1 MAEWALEADEVVGLS
16 LDELALRVLID
27 YRDNHEWN
35 WRNWMLLAKQ
45 NGYAQRPD
53 AVQALA
59 EAWSWILNH
68 GLVVSDVSQDS
79 AHAVVVSRQGEAF
92 LARGASW
99 QRAVERLDVE
109 LVPSLQRSARP
120 QFLRGDF
127 ETAAFVAMK
136 EVEVRVRELSG
147 LGHDLFGVK
156 VVQEAFRSGGPLHRE
171 EAHAGEAVATM
182 DLFRGAIGSSRTPPA
197 IDAWTSLTPPRLPRS
212 SC

>member
-1 MAEWALEADEVVGLS
+1 MRRSRLRVGLGWCS
-16 LDELALRVLID
+16 
-27 YRDNHEWN
+27 
-35 WRNWMLLAKQ
+35 
-45 NGYAQRPD
+45 
-53 AVQALA
+53 
-59 EAWSWILNH
+59 
-68 GLVVSDVSQDS
+68 
-79 AHAVVVSRQGEAF
+79 SRQGEAF

-109 LVPSLQRSARP
+109 LVPSLERSARP

-156 VVQEAFRSGGPLHRE
+156 VVQKAFRSGGPLHRE

-182 DLFRGAIGSSRTPPA
+182 DFFKGAIGLFKNPA
-197 IDAWTSLTPPRLPRS
+197 SHRRVDLDDATETAEIVLLADLLMRVLDRL
-212 SC
+212 